1 MSEISPNLNLEKL
14 EDNKV
19 VSTFKKYGQ
28 EHVFKFWEELSKVE
42 RQNLLTQ
49 AVEINLKQLKELTD
63 EHLVSTDTKPIDFS
77 KITPAEY
84 IKLKSKVTNSKEWME
99 AKSLGENAI
108 RNGKVAAFTPAGGQ
122 GSRLGFDAPKGM
134 YPVTPVLKNSLFQ
147 LFAEKIKAAS
157 KKYDANIPW
166 YIMTSLENHNDTVAF
181 FKKNDFFGFKE
192 EDIQFFSQFTMPAV
206 DFNGKILMSNKY
218 NIARTPDGHGGSF
231 KALVKS
237 GSIDDME
244 KRGIDIVSFFQIDNS
259 LIRCIDPYFIGFHIK
274 QKSKLS
280 SKACI
285 KTDPKEKVGLL
296 VSKNGKISTIEYSD
310 FPDEMA
316 AKKDDEGGLLFS
328 TGSIGIHLFDRHFIS
343 QLGEENN
350 QDFQLPFH
358 KAVKKISTI
367 DAEGNPITLDAPN
380 GIKFEMFGFDAL
392 DYTSNAMVFETLR
405 ENEFSPLKN
414 ATGKDSPETVLNL
427 QLQLFSSWVK
437 AAGGKIELDDN
448 GLPPFNFEIRP
459 SYANDMDEFI
469 AKYNGELITEGV
481 VLA

>member
-1 MSEISPNLNLEKL
+1 MDILNPDLNLDKL
-14 EDNKV
+14 ENNAV
-19 VSTFKKYGQ
+19 VNTFKEFGQ
-28 EHVFKFWEELSKVE
+28 EHVFKFWEELSKDE
-42 RQNLLTQ
+42 RQNLLEQ
-49 AVEINLKQLKELTD
+49 ALEIDLKQLKNLTE
-63 EHLVSTDTKPIDFS
+63 EHLVSTETKSIDFS
-77 KITPAEY
+77 EITPAEY
-84 IKLKSKVTNSKEWME
+84 IKLKSKDTNPEEWAE
-99 AKSLGENAI
+99 AKSLGEDAI
-108 RNGKVAAFTPAGGQ
+108 RSGKVAAFTPAGGQ
-122 GSRLGFDAPKGM
+122 GSRLGFNAPKGM

-147 LFAEKIKAAS
+147 LFAEKIKAVS

-166 YIMTSLENHNDTVAF
+166 YIMTSLENHNDTVEF
-181 FKKNDFFGFKE
+181 FMTNDFFGFNE
-192 EDIQFFSQFTMPAV
+192 EDIQFFSQYTMPAV
-206 DFNGKILMSNKY
+206 DFEGKILMSNKH

-237 GSIDDME
+237 GSTEDMA
-244 KRGIDIVSFFQIDNS
+244 KRGIEVVSFFQIDNS
-259 LIRCIDPYFIGFHIK
+259 LVRCIDPYFIGFHIK
-274 QKSKLS
+274 QQSELS

-296 VSKNGKISTIEYSD
+296 ISKNGKISTIEYSD

-328 TGSIGIHLFDRHFIS
+328 TGSIGIHIFDRKFIS
-343 QLGEENN
+343 KLGEDNE
-350 QDFQLPFH
+350 DFQLPFH

-367 DAEGNPITLDAPN
+367 DDAGNSISLDAPN
-380 GIKFEMFGFDAL
+380 GVKFEMFGFDAL

-437 AAGGKIELDDN
+437 AAGGEIELDEN
-448 GLPPFNFEIRP
+448 GLPPFSFEIRP
-459 SYANDMDEFI
+459 SYATDVDEFI
-469 AKYNGELITEGV
+469 EKYDGSPIVEGT